1 LSRKRGARK
10 SRRTEEERF
19 DEEWARLDAEFAAQ
33 AADMERSGR
42 TMTRVLFF
50 LFAGISA
57 LMLVIALLT
66 GISTARRLSTEQRA
80 FAQVIEMTERRSSEG
95 SIFYY
100 PVVAF
105 DLPDG
110 RGQRVQLG
118 EGSWPP
124 AHRVGDLVTVL
135 YQPQNP
141 LDARID
147 SAGGTAALWTWT
159 IVTGALAVAFALAA
173 ALAWWMGRS

>member
-1 LSRKRGARK
+1 VVSRKRGK
-10 SRRTEEERF
+10 RRREEGDEF
-19 DEEWARLDAEFAAQ
+19 DQEWARLDAEFEAQ
-33 AADMERSGR
+33 RAELERSGR

-57 LMLVIALLT
+57 LMLTIAALT
-66 GISTARRLSTEQRA
+66 GISTGRRMAEEQSVVG
-80 FAQVIEMTERRSSEG
+80 QVIEMTERANSEG

-105 DLPDG
+105 DLPN
-110 RGQRVQLG
+110 GQRQRAQLG

-124 AHRVGDLVTVL
+124 AYRVGDLVTVL
-135 YQPQNP
+135 YQPRNP

-147 SAGGTAALWTWT
+147 SGGGTVALWTWT
-159 IVTGALAVAFALAA
+159 IVTGSLAVAFALAA
-173 ALAWWMGRS
+173 ALAWFLGRM